1 MGTLT
6 RVRDFTADRDS
17 VPPVPIS
24 AEGVDDEFDQ
34 LVIESNAQDVR
45 LDTLDAITHLP
56 IDATMV
62 ATDTHIMVADGTDFD
77 NVALSGDATLSNTGV
92 LTIANDAIDSQHYA
106 DLSVDLGHLAADS
119 VDGTKIVDDAINSE
133 HYTNGSIDL
142 IHMSADSVD
151 GSKIVDAAINSEHYT
166 NGSIDL
172 IHMSADSVDGSKIV
186 DDAINSEHYTNG
198 SIDLIHLSADSVD
211 GSKIADDSIN
221 SEHYAAGSIDSEHLS
236 ADCVVSATVD
246 DDSLVNADINS
257 SAAIDATK
265 IHNGTVTN
273 TEFGYINTLSSN
285 VQTQI
290 DNIVA
295 GTVEDV
301 KDNVFTICDDLDST
315 KDIAFQ
321 ASGIT
326 SGNTRTITMADQ
338 NIDLTP
344 DTGTYQSAGSG
355 VSAGFSI
362 AMAIAL

>member
-106 DLSVDLGHLAADS
+106 DISVDLGHLAADS

-151 GSKIVDAAINSEHYT
+151 GSKIVD
-166 NGSIDL
+166 
-172 IHMSADSVDGSKIV
+172 
-186 DDAINSEHYTNG
+186 DAINSEQYANG

-355 VSAGFSI
+355 VSAGFAI
-362 AMAIAL
+362 AMSVAL

>member
-119 VDGTKIVDDAINSE
+119 VDGTKIVDD
-133 HYTNGSIDL
+133 
-142 IHMSADSVD
+142 
-151 GSKIVDAAINSEHYT
+151 AINSEHYT

>member
-106 DLSVDLGHLAADS
+106 DISVDLGHLAADS

-133 HYTNGSIDL
+133 HYT
-142 IHMSADSVD
+142 
-151 GSKIVDAAINSEHYT
+151 K
-166 NGSIDL
+166 
-172 IHMSADSVDGSKIV
+172 
-186 DDAINSEHYTNG
+186 G

-355 VSAGFSI
+355 VSAGFAI
-362 AMAIAL
+362 AMSVAL

>member
-1 MGTLT
+1 MGTLS
-6 RVRDFTADRDS
+6 RLHDFETDRDAT
-17 VPPVPIS
+17 PPVLIS
-24 AEGVDDEFDQ
+24 ATKIDAELDQ
-34 LVIESNAQDVR
+34 VITESNAQDVR
-45 LDTLDAITHLP
+45 LDTVEAITHVP
-56 IDATMV
+56 TDATV
-62 ATDTHIMVADGTDFD
+62 AATDTHILVADGTDFD
-77 NVALSGDATLSNTGV
+77 NVAVSGAATLSNTGV

-142 IHMSADSVD
+142 IHM
-151 GSKIVDAAINSEHYT
+151 
-166 NGSIDL
+166 
-172 IHMSADSVDGSKIV
+172 
-186 DDAINSEHYTNG
+186 
-198 SIDLIHLSADSVD
+198 SADSVD

-338 NIDLTP
+338 DIDLTP
-344 DTGTYQSAGSG
+344 TTGTYAAAGSG
-355 VSAGFSI
+355 VSAGFAIAMSI
-362 AMAIAL
+362 AL

>member
-151 GSKIVDAAINSEHYT
+151 GSKIVD
-166 NGSIDL
+166 
-172 IHMSADSVDGSKIV
+172 
-186 DDAINSEHYTNG
+186 DAINSEHYTNG

-290 DNIVA
+290 DDIVA

-355 VSAGFSI
+355 VSAGFAI
-362 AMAIAL
+362 AMSVAL